1 MKSIRIIT
9 LVVFGLL
16 VGMSSV
22 EAQQNQN
29 RGKNLNKATVETM
42 TAEQKQLI
50 QEQRDRIKEKREL
63 FRASL
68 TEAQLAIFDNN
79 DLTRQERHD
88 ALMASLTETQKA
100 LMQEHRK
107 SVQES
112 KQQFR
117 NSMTSEQRQQIRSR
131 MQMNRETQGA
141 GEMRETVREQRRQR
155 MHNNGGN

>member
-1 MKSIRIIT
+1 MKSIRIIA
-9 LVVFGLL
+9 LVAFGLL
-16 VGMSSV
+16 VGISNV
-22 EAQQNQN
+22 EAQQNLN
-29 RGKNLNKATVETM
+29 RGKNMNKAAIEMM

-100 LMQEHRK
+100 LMQEHRE

-117 NSMTSEQRQQIRSR
+117 NSMTSEQRQQIRST
-131 MQMNRETQGA
+131 MQMNRETQG
-141 GEMRETVREQRRQR
+141 GSELRETVREQRKQR
-155 MHNNGGN
+155 MNND

>member
-1 MKSIRIIT
+1 MKSIKIIA

-16 VGMSSV
+16 VGISSV

-29 RGKNLNKATVETM
+29 RGKNMNNAAVETM
-42 TAEQKQLI
+42 TAEQRQLI

-79 DLTRQERHD
+79 DLTQQERHD

-100 LMQEHRK
+100 LMQEHRE

-117 NSMTSEQRQQIRSR
+117 NSMTSEQRQQIRSG
-131 MQMNRETQGA
+131 MQLNRETQG
-141 GEMRETVREQRRQR
+141 GNELRESVKQQRKQR
-155 MHNNGGN
+155 VNSSGVN